1 MPFALV
7 HAAIVGTSVHGRRV
21 RAVSK
26 YEWAL
31 FLHVTGAFLFLGGAV
46 IAGVF
51 SIEALRRERPSEIAA
66 LLGLARW
73 GVAAVSIG
81 VLMALV
87 FGLWLVD
94 IAGYDWGSAWIVWS
108 LVLWVLTNALGGIG
122 GRRDKETRLLAERL
136 ASEDDAPSPE
146 LRARLRDPIALSLSW
161 GSGLVGVAILA
172 LMIWK
177 PGA

>member
-1 MPFALV
+1 
-7 HAAIVGTSVHGRRV
+7 V

-26 YEWAL
+26 YDWAL

-46 IAGVF
+46 VAAVF
-51 SIEALRRERPSEIAA
+51 SVAAMRRERPSEIAA

-73 GVAAVSIG
+73 GVGAVSVG
-81 VLMALV
+81 VLMALG

-94 IAGYDWGSAWIVWS
+94 IVGYAWGSGWIVAS
-108 LVLWVLTNALGGIG
+108 LILWVLTNALGGIG
-122 GRRDKETRLLAERL
+122 GSRDKQTRLLAERL
-136 ASEDDAPSPE
+136 AVEDDTPSQE
-146 LRARLRDPIALSLSW
+146 LRARLRDPVSLALSW